1 MLKLLRSSEFELAL
15 SIGHVLEGVDEL
27 TTTAAEYLARRCERL
42 GRWSVNFDPSL
53 SFVLVVIF

>member
-15 SIGHVLEGVDEL
+15 SIGRVLKGVDEL
-27 TTTAAEYLARRCERL
+27 TATAAEYLARRCERL

-53 SFVLVVIF
+53 SGFF